1 VEPPACQTRSFPPDS
16 SDSPGEPPPDHPDC
30 SHSRAPIRIP
40 RNALWRGVV
49 PGLPPEAAEMPAP
62 PVSRIDVS
70 RTVFSPLPRTVLLA
84 SLLLGGLVLRD
95 GWGADE
101 VPEQAEQQRFF
112 ETKVLPILHKR
123 CLECHSHQTGK
134 SKGGL
139 MLDSRSGWQTGGDSG
154 PAVVPGK
161 PDESLLIR
169 AVRHIELRM
178 PPTGRLPTEETRILE
193 DWVLSGAH
201 DPRSATS
208 PQPAGEGTSPTRH
221 WAFEPPNCSPIPE
234 VRDRQWPA
242 GVVDSFI
249 LSRLETAGMA
259 PAPES
264 DRSIWLRRVSFDL
277 TGLPPTPV
285 ELANFLGDDSPQ
297 AWATVVDRLLDSPAY
312 GERWA
317 RHWLDLVGYADQIG
331 TSNNVFAENAWRY
344 RDYVIGS
351 LNADRPWDR
360 FLTEQIAGDL
370 LPARSETEWAE
381 HLVATGFLLL
391 GDLSIVEADKA
402 KLRIDTVDQQLD
414 KIGRAM
420 LGLTL
425 GCARCHDHKFDPV
438 SQNDYYALAGILFST
453 HSVERA
459 TWGVWSFPVEREL
472 PETPDARKAREA
484 LLATQVQQIDQW
496 RRELRDLQGKKRD
509 LDTRLAQQPPLPEM
523 VRTQLDQERKQLDQ
537 QIRRLD
543 TQLVHAEFFRAKPPR
558 ALAVEEESEPRDM
571 RLTIRG
577 NAHAFGPLVPRGFPQ
592 ILPTEGAAPVPA
604 HQSGRVELA
613 RWMTHPRH
621 PLTARVAVNRIW
633 QKLFGEGL
641 VRSVDYFGVR
651 GERPTHPE
659 LLDWLALRYQELGWS
674 QKRLLRELVLTRTY
688 RQSSSSNAE
697 FESRDPDNHFLWRM
711 PRRRLDAE
719 ALRDG
724 LLAVAGRLHASG
736 GGPGLPLEYPE
747 NTGGLR
753 RGEVNPPHFNLGKFR
768 PEQEYVRTVYL
779 PIIRSGPQVGPAE
792 VRNVFDFTQ
801 PGEFAG
807 RRSTTTVPTQALFL
821 MNGPLLKNRARE
833 VAERMLREVASEPD
847 RLPYLW
853 RLVLG
858 REVSDDEQAG
868 ARQLL
873 EQLRQE
879 LSGGGDVTP
888 PEIEL
893 RTWSELCHALLAS
906 NEFLMLF

>member
-1 VEPPACQTRSFPPDS
+1 MPCPAF
-16 SDSPGEPPPDHPDC
+16 SPT
-30 SHSRAPIRIP
+30 
-40 RNALWRGVV
+40 VV
-49 PGLPPEAAEMPAP
+49 PPR
-62 PVSRIDVS
+62 PVIVRLAIW
-70 RTVFSPLPRTVLLA
+70 A
-84 SLLLGGLVLRD
+84 SLLLVGLNQQLA
-95 GWGADE
+95 WGADE
-101 VPEQAEQQRFF
+101 VPASASTREFF
-112 ETKVLPILHKR
+112 ETKVLPILKSR
-123 CLECHSHQTGK
+123 CLECHSHESGK

-154 PAVVPGK
+154 PAIVPGK
-161 PDESLLIR
+161 PDESLLIQ
-169 AVRHIELRM
+169 AVRHTELRM
-178 PPTGRLPTEETRILE
+178 PPTGRLPTEESAILE
-193 DWVLSGAH
+193 SWVLSGAF
-201 DPRSATS
+201 DPRTTVSHPVDRDTA
-208 PQPAGEGTSPTRH
+208 APTRH
-221 WAFEPPNCSPIPE
+221 WAFEPPVPQPLPE
-234 VRDRQWPA
+234 VRDPQWPTG
-242 GVVDSFI
+242 GVDHFI
-249 LSRLETAGMA
+249 LNRLEREGLA
-259 PAPES
+259 PSPES
-264 DRSIWLRRVSFDL
+264 DRATWLRRVSYDL
-277 TGLPPTPV
+277 TGLPPTPA
-285 ELANFLGDDSPQ
+285 ELASFVQDESPG
-297 AWATVVDRLLDSPAY
+297 AWGTVVERLLDSPAY

-351 LNADRPWDR
+351 LNADKPWDR

-370 LPARSETEWAE
+370 LPARSETERAE
-381 HLVATGFLLL
+381 QLVATGFLLL

-438 SQNDYYALAGILFST
+438 SQHDYYALAGILFST

-459 TWGVWSFPVEREL
+459 TWGVWSFPAEREL
-472 PETPDARKAREA
+472 PETPAARSEREA
-484 LLATQVQQIDQW
+484 LLTAQSRQIEQW
-496 RRELRDLQGKKRD
+496 RRELRELQGKKQD
-509 LDTRLAQQPPLPEM
+509 LDARLARQPPLPEE
-523 VRTQLDQERKQLDQ
+523 VRTALDQERKQLEP

-558 ALAVEEESEPRDM
+558 ALAVGEEPELRDM

-577 NAHAFGPLVPRGFPQ
+577 NAHAFGPLVPRGFPRVLQ
-592 ILPTEGAAPVPA
+592 TEDPATIPA

-613 RWMTHPRH
+613 RWITHSRH
-621 PLTARVAVNRIW
+621 PLTARVAVNRVW

-651 GERPTHPE
+651 GERPSHPE
-659 LLDWLALRYQELGWS
+659 LLDWLALRFQADGWS
-674 QKRLLRELVLTRTY
+674 QKRLLRDLVLSRTY
-688 RQSSSSNAE
+688 RQSSLPQAE
-697 FESRDPDNHFLWRM
+697 FETRDPDNRWLWRM

-724 LLAVAGRLHASG
+724 LLAVAGRLQPSV

-753 RGEVNPPHFNLGKFR
+753 RGEVNPPHFNLGRFR
-768 PEQEYVRTVYL
+768 PEQEYLRTVYL

-792 VRNVFDFTQ
+792 IRNVFDFTQ

-807 RRSTTTVPTQALFL
+807 RRSITTVPTQALFL

-833 VAERMLREVASEPD
+833 VAGRVLREAVSDAD
-847 RLPYLW
+847 RLPHLW

-858 REVSDDEQAG
+858 REASEEELAG
-868 ARQLL
+868 ARQFL
-873 EQLRQE
+873 EHLRPE
-879 LSGGGDVTP
+879 LAGGGELAP
-888 PEIEL
+888 PELEL
-893 RTWSELCHALLAS
+893 RSWSELCHALLAS
-906 NEFLMLF
+906 NEFLMVF